1 MGTIWR
7 GARGLKEAPS
17 SPSLDFTPEKILCT
31 NVYAGPY
38 ETCLAKRPKQ
48 GTVCSTP
55 LGSFKLA
62 SLKIV
67 RAPGGRGIMTI
78 TSEHAND
85 DCLAIDGLIRDYEE
99 EIDWAVVEKA
109 IEEHPR
115 YALVE
120 DETSEQAV
128 LTADDLEL
136 VRQYFDTTSS
146 AERKKQRK
154 VLKDGTTASKK
165 RAYELLLKKL
175 RVESY
180 NVYVPVVRRTSES
193 LQPPVTRAC
202 GKRETPPTK
211 KYPQGYE
218 YLKTADRGSRSGP
231 KGRWRRSEEWTGCY
245 LVDRDLYEV
254 AEEAEE

>member
-85 DCLAIDGLIRDYEE
+85 DCLAIEGLIRDYEE

-120 DETSEQAV
+120 DETSE
-128 LTADDLEL
+128 
-136 VRQYFDTTSS
+136 
-146 AERKKQRK
+146 
-154 VLKDGTTASKK
+154 
-165 RAYELLLKKL
+165 
-175 RVESY
+175 
-180 NVYVPVVRRTSES
+180 
-193 LQPPVTRAC
+193 
-202 GKRETPPTK
+202 
-211 KYPQGYE
+211 
-218 YLKTADRGSRSGP
+218 
-231 KGRWRRSEEWTGCY
+231 
-245 LVDRDLYEV
+245 
-254 AEEAEE
+254 